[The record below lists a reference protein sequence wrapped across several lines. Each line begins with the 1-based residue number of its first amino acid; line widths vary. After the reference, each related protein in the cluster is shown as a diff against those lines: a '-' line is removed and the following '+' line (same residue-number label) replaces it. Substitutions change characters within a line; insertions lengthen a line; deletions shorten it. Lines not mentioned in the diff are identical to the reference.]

1 MHNIVYILLRRVH
14 VPLIVLVCVYAVAIL
29 GFVLIP
35 GVDDKG
41 NPWDMGFFHAFY
53 FVSFMGTTIG
63 FGEIPYPFT
72 DAQRLWATINIYATV
87 LAWLYGIGSALSL
100 LQDKA
105 FQAVLRE
112 HAFRRTVRLISEPFY
127 LVCGYGDTG
136 TTLVRALSEEG
147 YRSVVIEIDQ
157 NRIIALELEDLPVPV
172 PGLCA
177 NAAEPENLVM
187 AGVMRANCAGVIA
200 LTNVDDANLNVAI
213 TAKLL
218 CPSMPTIARAE
229 TRAVEANML
238 SFGTDQVLNPFN
250 TFAGRLA
257 LALHA
262 PGMYLLFEWMTAV
275 PHEKLREPVFPP
287 HGRWILCGYGRFGKA
302 VYERLVA
309 EGIQVT
315 VIEAMPELT
324 KAPPGTISGSGT
336 EAETLISAGIRNAV
350 GIVAGTDNDG
360 NNLSI
365 IMTARELNPDL
376 FKVARQNQHQNNT
389 TFKAARLDLTMQ
401 RGTVIA
407 NKIFAMTTTP
417 LLADFLQAA
426 SQYSN
431 EWANQLVSRI
441 GGISG
446 EEVPKTW
453 IINITHAESP
463 ALHNGIT
470 KGKKVNIADLYRNP
484 RNRDNQL
491 PFIALFIKRGTT
503 EIMLPDD
510 GMLLERED
518 RILCC
523 GLFGTDKK
531 VEWIAKNYNVF
542 DYLYSGEER
551 ASGSLWR
558 WFKGYNKRRQ
568 VALKKLPLK

>member
-14 VPLIVLVCVYAVAIL
+14 IPLIVLVCVYAVSIL

-35 GVDDKG
+35 GMDDKG
-41 NPWDMGFFHAFY
+41 NPWHMDFFHAFY
-53 FVSFMGTTIG
+53 FVSYMGTTIG

-72 DAQRLWATINIYATV
+72 DAQRLWATINIYTTV

-105 FQAVLRE
+105 FQAVLQE
-112 HAFRRTVRLISEPFY
+112 HAFRRSVRLISEPFY

-136 TTLVRALSEEG
+136 TTLIRALSEEG

-157 NRIIALELEDLPVPV
+157 SRIIALELEDLPVPV

-177 NAAEPENLVM
+177 NAAEPETLVM
-187 AGVMRANCAGVIA
+187 AGLKRANCAGVIA
-200 LTNVDDANLNVAI
+200 LTNNDDANLNVAI

-218 CPSMPTIARAE
+218 CPRLPTIARAE

-302 VYERLVA
+302 VYEKLLA

-315 VIEAMPELT
+315 VVEAMPEMT
-324 KAPPGTISGSGT
+324 NSPTGTISGSGT
-336 EAETLISAGIRNAV
+336 EAKTLIAAGIRDAV

-365 IMTARELNPDL
+365 IMTARELNPGL
-376 FKVARQNQHQNNT
+376 FMVARQNQHQNNI
-389 TFKAARLDLTMQ
+389 TFQAARLDLTMQ

-417 LLADFLQAA
+417 LLTDFLQAA

-453 IINITHAESP
+453 TINITHTDSP
-463 ALHNGIT
+463 ALHHGIG
-470 KGKKVNIADLYRNP
+470 KGKKVRVADLYRNP
-484 RNRDNQL
+484 RNRDSQL
-491 PFIALFIKRGTT
+491 PFIALYIKRGDK
-503 EIMLPDD
+503 EIMLPHDEV
-510 GMLLERED
+510 LLQRED

-523 GLFGTDKK
+523 GLFGTDLQA
-531 VEWIAKNYNVF
+531 EWIAKNHNVF
-542 DYLYSGEER
+542 DYLHSGEER
-551 ASGSLWR
+551 PSGSLWR
-558 WFKGYNKRRQ
+558 WYKKYNKQR
-568 VALKKLPLK
+568 LTSKNSI